1 MGDQAKAVVPNGVLY
16 EVQRHFYDTAQ
27 GHHEGAIAALRT
39 LIPTSQILFGSDFP
53 YRTGD
58 EVRQGL
64 ADRNFTRSE
73 LAAIERGNALR
84 ILPGLK
90 TV

>member
-1 MGDQAKAVVPNGVLY
+1 
-16 EVQRHFYDTAQ
+16 
-27 GHHEGAIAALRT
+27 
-39 LIPTSQILFGSDFP
+39 
-53 YRTGD
+53 
-58 EVRQGL
+58 L